1 MGRGKNEMKDPYAI
15 DPKIR
20 EFLYSE
26 VLLLWETQTARVRDE
41 KINRQKLL
49 SSLGFSVEYFNT
61 LDELEAHELA
71 LSNGSTPINDYL
83 CFHNET
89 KPEFRAGYECLLKR
103 LRDTAAHGHYSATD
117 DGRIHIRHRYSPN
130 NKPERTRIVG
140 KLQFPNLKKLIVFI
154 AGEKEHSRVA
164 GQKIATMKS

>member
-1 MGRGKNEMKDPYAI
+1 
-15 DPKIR
+15 
-20 EFLYSE
+20 
-26 VLLLWETQTARVRDE
+26 VLLLWETRTARVRDE
-41 KINRQKLL
+41 KISRQKLL

-71 LSNGSTPINDYL
+71 LSNGFVLSGDYL

-103 LRDTAAHGHYSATD
+103 LRDAAAHGHYAATD

-130 NKPERTRIVG
+130 NKPERTRVVG
-140 KLQFPNLKKLIVFI
+140 KLQFDNLKKLITFI
-154 AGEKEHSRVA
+154 AGENDNSRPA
-164 GQKIATMKS
+164 GQKVAGAKS

>member
-1 MGRGKNEMKDPYAI
+1 MSEMKDPYAI
-15 DPKIR
+15 HPEIR
-20 EFLYSE
+20 KFLYSE

-41 KINRQKLL
+41 NINRQKLL

-71 LSNGSTPINDYL
+71 LSDGSAPVNDYL

-130 NKPERTRIVG
+130 KKPERTRVVA
-140 KLQFPNLKKLIVFI
+140 KLQFHNLKKLITFI
-154 AGEKEHSRVA
+154 AGEKEKSRPV
-164 GQKIATMKS
+164 GQKAAEGKS